1 MDQNGAGILIEQEKL
16 HLSMNIQPEHFSLDK
31 FRYMCILSGCDYL
44 PSISGV
50 GLIKARQF
58 ITRTSEPD
66 IYKVYFPI
74 MYACIYFNLIISKI
88 CYFYTL
94 GTFEIR
100 IFYEH

>member
-16 HLSMNIQPEHFSLDK
+16 HLSMNIEPEKFSLEK

-50 GLIKARQF
+50 GLMKARQF

-66 IYKVYFPI
+66 IYKVHFLI
-74 MYACIYFNLIISKI
+74 MFACIYFNLIISKI
-88 CYFYTL
+88 YCYFYT
-94 GTFEIR
+94 
-100 IFYEH
+100 

>member
-1 MDQNGAGILIEQEKL
+1 MDQNGAGILIEQENL
-16 HLSMNIQPEHFSLDK
+16 HLSMNIQPEQFSFDK

-66 IYKVYFPI
+66 IYKVHFPI
-74 MYACIYFNLIISKI
+74 IFACICFNLIINKI
-88 CYFYTL
+88 CCYSIL
-94 GTFEIR
+94 
-100 IFYEH
+100 

>member
-16 HLSMNIQPEHFSLDK
+16 HLSMNIQPEQFSLDK

-44 PSISGV
+44 PSISGI

-66 IYKVYFPI
+66 IYKVPI
-74 MYACIYFNLIISKI
+74 PIIFACICFNIIINKICCYFNI
-88 CYFYTL
+88 L
-94 GTFEIR
+94 GTF
-100 IFYEH
+100 